1 MPKSISKKNIFA
13 KKNSLKSML
22 SKTLFKN
29 FSKIFLPKMSKKK
42 YCAKNHS
49 LFTNTEPCQPSFG
62 FPWPW
67 QHPLRPLSQVSL
79 QALRHQLEQLLTY
92 VDTVAIAIRMEIY
105 LSIVKAVGSQGAQLR
120 QYKLRSFSDC
130 LIEIGYN
137 LQQGTSLKD

>member
-1 MPKSISKKNIFA
+1 MLSKTFLKKFLKNIFA
-13 KKNSLKSML
+13 KN
-22 SKTLFKN
+22 
-29 FSKIFLPKMSKKK
+29 IPKK

-105 LSIVKAVGSQGAQLR
+105 PSIVKAVGTQGAELLG

-130 LIEIGYN
+130 FIEIGYN